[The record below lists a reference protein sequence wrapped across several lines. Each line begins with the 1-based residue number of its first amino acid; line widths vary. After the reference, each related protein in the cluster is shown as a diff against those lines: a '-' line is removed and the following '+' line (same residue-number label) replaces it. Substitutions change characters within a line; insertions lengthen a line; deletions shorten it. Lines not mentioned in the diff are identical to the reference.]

1 MYTLEPARE
10 ADIPRCGEILD
21 EGRAFQQAQG
31 FVQWT
36 EDYPNAGTV
45 RQDIRDRKGYVIRS
59 GGDIA
64 AYLCID
70 FGGEPAYKEI
80 RGAWQTEEPYA
91 VVHRMAFAP
100 EFRGPGA
107 DRDRLPPGG
116 SPLPGAGRPEPPGGH
131 RPFQPADAAR
141 AGEKRLCPSGDH
153 LLPGRE
159 RLAYDKSL

>member
-21 EGRAFQQAQG
+21 EGRAFQRAQG

-45 RQDIRDRKGYVIRS
+45 RQDIRDQKGYVIRS

-70 FGGEPAYKEI
+70 FGGEPAYAEI
-80 RGAWQTEEPYA
+80 RGAWQTEEP
-91 VVHRMAFAP
+91 
-100 EFRGPGA
+100 
-107 DRDRLPPGG
+107 
-116 SPLPGAGRPEPPGGH
+116 SQPLEQDGIVYRYVTY
-131 RPFQPADAAR
+131 RR
-141 AGEKRLCPSGDH
+141 
-153 LLPGRE
+153 RE
-159 RLAYDKSL
+159 G

>member
-21 EGRAFQQAQG
+21 EGRAFQRAQG

-45 RQDIRDRKGYVIRS
+45 RQDIRDQKGYVIRS

-70 FGGEPAYKEI
+70 LARSHI
-80 RGAWQTEEPYA
+80 RGDAKSQQGITTA
-91 VVHRMAFAP
+91 R
-100 EFRGPGA
+100 
-107 DRDRLPPGG
+107 PPMTLSGCLLIRVLDG
-116 SPLPGAGRPEPPGGH
+116 SGVST
-131 RPFQPADAAR
+131 Q
-141 AGEKRLCPSGDH
+141 
-153 LLPGRE
+153 
-159 RLAYDKSL
+159 